1 MAAKPFMGFIVIK
14 PRINFQNIDEFHFL
28 KNINHI
34 SYKSLEGDMMAIGTG
49 AYNLQEAAR
58 YTGIKATSIARW
70 LFSENPLWTHQ
81 LSESGWRG
89 IGFYDL
95 LELRIVQR
103 FKSKGVSLQAIRLA
117 IKNAKELYGGDYPL
131 INKRFH
137 TDGKNIFSEAIGK
150 TGDSIDA
157 LLDLKKRQL
166 VLDDIIRPSLD
177 KGIVYAPNSDNV
189 ILWYPDRRLYRGVV
203 LDPKRSFGKPIID
216 SVGIKTSTLYGT
228 FLAEEDKRTVAKIY
242 DVPISA
248 VNAAIK
254 YEEGLDNRIAA

>member
-1 MAAKPFMGFIVIK
+1 MTT
-14 PRINFQNIDEFHFL
+14 
-28 KNINHI
+28 
-34 SYKSLEGDMMAIGTG
+34 IGIG

-81 LSESGWRG
+81 LSESGLRG

-103 FKSKGVSLQAIRLA
+103 FRDKGVSLKAIRLA
-117 IKNAKELYGGDYPL
+117 IKNAKELYGGEYPL
-131 INKRFH
+131 INKRFL

-157 LLDLKKRQL
+157 LLDLKNRQL

-177 KGIVYAPNSDNV
+177 KGIVYTPEGDKVA
-189 ILWYPDRRLYRGVV
+189 LWYPDKKLYKGVV
-203 LDPKRSFGKPIID
+203 LDPERSFGKSIID
-216 SVGIKTSTLYGT
+216 SIGIKTSALYSA
-228 FLAEEDKRTVAKIY
+228 FLAEEDKRVVAKIY
-242 DVPISA
+242 DIPISA
-248 VNAAIK
+248 VNTAVK
-254 YEEGLDNRIAA
+254 YEESLDKRMAA